1 MNKEMTNTK
10 SGSYS
15 SLSGR
20 QRTTGGFNS
29 MYNTSVFQFSCHYIT
44 EKESSSSSC
53 PHLKKTQ
60 ICKDHELEGGQT
72 ASPSRTCTELKLALY
87 ILGSTRLELQGNSN

>member
-1 MNKEMTNTK
+1 MNKEMNNAK

-29 MYNTSVFQFSCHYIT
+29 MYNILLLQFICHYIT
-44 EKESSSSSC
+44 EKEITSSC
-53 PHLKKTQ
+53 PLLKKTQ
-60 ICKDHELEGGQT
+60 TCKDHELEGSQT
-72 ASPSRTCTELKLALY
+72 VSPSRTCTELKLALY
-87 ILGSTRLELQGNSN
+87 ILGSTRLEL

>member
-29 MYNTSVFQFSCHYIT
+29 TYNTLLFQFICHYIT
-44 EKESSSSSC
+44 EKESSSSC
-53 PHLKKTQ
+53 PHLKKKHKSVK
-60 ICKDHELEGGQT
+60 IM
-72 ASPSRTCTELKLALY
+72 SLKGVKLLV
-87 ILGSTRLELQGNSN
+87 LQGHAQNSNLPCTFWGAPD